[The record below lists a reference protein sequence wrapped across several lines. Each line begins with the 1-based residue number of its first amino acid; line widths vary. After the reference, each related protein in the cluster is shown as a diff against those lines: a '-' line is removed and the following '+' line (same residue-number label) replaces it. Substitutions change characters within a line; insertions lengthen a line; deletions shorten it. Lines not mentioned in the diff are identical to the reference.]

1 MEGEEEHQMSLQKSN
16 FHRRKVE
23 TVLPVKNLR
32 FREPVVAGV
41 QGYGLLTVHISVLC
55 IFYVCSLA

>member
-1 MEGEEEHQMSLQKSN
+1 MSLQKSN
-16 FHRRKVE
+16 FHWRKVE

-32 FREPVVAGV
+32 FREPVVPGV
-41 QGYGLLTVHISVLC
+41 MGYGLLTVHISVLC